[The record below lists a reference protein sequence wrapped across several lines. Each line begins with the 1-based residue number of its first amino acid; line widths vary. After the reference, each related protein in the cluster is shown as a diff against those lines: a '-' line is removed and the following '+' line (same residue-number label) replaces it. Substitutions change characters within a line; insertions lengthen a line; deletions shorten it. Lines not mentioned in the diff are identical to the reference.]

1 MDAKAAV
8 ARRENELRTEQMES
22 DVALEDR
29 RKSFVDL
36 QAENSRT
43 MADAEAYR
51 LGAIMQ
57 TMEKSDP
64 RIVQALAASG
74 MQPGQLI
81 AQAFGGIAEKA
92 QHIGQLNMSPELL
105 QSLIRDN
112 SGGTPGANRG
122 RAN

>member
-8 ARRENELRTEQMES
+8 ARRENELRTAQMES

-43 MADAEAYR
+43 LADAEAYR

-64 RIVQALAASG
+64 RQCALARRRDRS
-74 MQPGQLI
+74 PGL
-81 AQAFGGIAEKA
+81 
-92 QHIGQLNMSPELL
+92 GQ
-105 QSLIRDN
+105 
-112 SGGTPGANRG
+112 
-122 RAN
+122 